1 MVSAIANAADRRITL
16 MDSSKIG
23 VIGLVHALDL
33 NEINCLITD
42 TGVDADTRQR
52 LAELAPNLEIIYA

>member
-1 MVSAIANAADRRITL
+1 